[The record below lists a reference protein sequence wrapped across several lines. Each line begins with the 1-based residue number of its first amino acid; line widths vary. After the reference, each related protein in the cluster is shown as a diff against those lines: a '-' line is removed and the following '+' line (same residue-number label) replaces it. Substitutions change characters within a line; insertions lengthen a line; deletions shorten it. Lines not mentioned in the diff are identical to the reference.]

1 MTELQLQ
8 AIVNQQGIEGT
19 GESNLDMTVVNG
31 VSVSKWHLDSVTYGK
46 KVSDTLKESVKKYLQ
61 QFVGSERVF
70 PTQNGAPRIM
80 TEFLNKPY
88 RFELRDEYTKGPNPR
103 PLPTIKAS
111 YYHGKPATQKVLE
124 HFCRSTPVVSS
135 CDNPRCLSRLV
146 IVPKRD
152 PGAPKTSEPT
162 SYRVTMNALINACLK
177 PTPSTLP
184 LATNE
189 IKKLHHW
196 NFYLKADAAN
206 AFWSIPLDDE
216 SRRMTAFQTHEG
228 IFAWDR
234 LTMGTRPASTVQQS
248 AYYRAMDTYLPA
260 KWRHRFASYA
270 DDIAAGADTLEELFE
285 LLKALIECF
294 DKAGIQVKASKLIFG
309 VSEISFHNYTI
320 SKEQTRP
327 KDENLCPIRNMSTPR
342 SVTELKAFL
351 GCTQQMSQYCRYYGI
366 VASPLH
372 RLTRVT
378 EPFPKQWLPG
388 TDYDIA
394 FHRIKSMMLD
404 ESLFLWNK
412 DSNKRLYIE
421 VDACNEGWGACAY
434 QYAEPK
440 PPDVEDEGRYML
452 MSKLPKRVV
461 EWVSKA
467 WTEFEKELPVF
478 YREALARLLC
488 LEHFRNLIETQSLD
502 AGTTVYTDHAPSTYV
517 GSLSNKGRLSTW
529 RIHETSDLT
538 GIVQTLYKAG
548 QYLGP
553 GPYGGLA
560 DPLSRMPRGE
570 QFHRLELPALL
581 TELLQRLPDSIR
593 NAHNIRVTAEKDTH
607 LATRIVQRWRVP
619 KNPISNVRSD
629 NKEDFDFL
637 IAAPF
642 AEKVTHKVAQLIR
655 ERKKFA
661 VLIAVDLLPQI
672 KVTKAK
678 ENDKVVEQALL
689 SMPTILIAPLALVW
703 LVNHPDYQLPKQGHV
718 VLYGTNDR
726 VLTEASTENGST
738 GSDVEMTENPDH
750 PENNLFSS
758 SNSDWSK
765 QLFSENSRDDW
776 SRAVVD
782 GIDRLCCDGGL
793 RDPEG
798 SRTLVATTRSRAR
811 APAET
816 PTEVGVVA
824 EVETPLA
831 SVSSDVPQRAAKVRT
846 KACVRGKEAS
856 EVATFRGSP
865 PPDPHDKWIG
875 QQDPTEIPNGG
886 RLLDSPSGFPDGLLV
901 IEDDQRRQRIIVPL
915 EQRERLIKQEHL
927 SLLHIGPERV
937 ARALTKRYYWHKMND
952 LVKRIVTSCHDCQ
965 VSRMR
970 LQRLSLEF
978 AEADANQLPLPR
990 QRYGIDFH
998 GHAKG
1003 EILVAIDLVTRE
1015 VCLWLLPNRK
1025 QENVSRALLSG
1036 LVFVK
1041 GVPLEFRS
1049 DNAPELMS
1057 GLVSAMN
1064 HYLGVEQI
1072 TTGGYNPRGNA
1083 IVERFM
1089 HTLGHMLRIASNE
1102 EYNNLKDY
1110 LQCIAFAHNCTYSS
1124 VIECTP
1130 FEAGHGLRAR
1140 TVAEARMALP
1150 KLQLLEEDSE
1160 DSPATQAWDKSLPKK
1175 VLELAARMA
1184 AIAQA
1189 HSEWHRRMTS
1199 EKLNQANRPF
1209 DDSQLQVGMRVYFY
1223 KPPSQQEVAAKGRKA
1238 KHLAHYHGPA
1248 TVTVSR
1254 KRQLELR
1261 YEGKTFNRDI
1271 SLVIPAKDFTD
1282 LEVDSFDPVVTEAV
1296 SPPSRHVVGELPKEG
1311 ELVVI
1316 KDSTTEGWFLSEVLR
1331 VLPNLVEVRYFTTP
1345 TPALENYEHCS
1356 VQKRSERLS
1365 EICFRRT
1372 WHVRFGKHVGR
1383 ATYKPPYPNNED
1395 LQVWKGAINNSDLDS
1410 MLLLRN
1416 VRIDAEGKLDE
1427 ASLRLA
1433 AQLPISHEKLDTIE
1447 DEIEGSSL
1455 TRQTPNLFTSSR
1467 EILCS
1472 CVNCSNLLSRDY
1484 VVAQRKLTEQST
1496 ATSQSSN
1503 D

>member
-8 AIVNQQGIEGT
+8 AIVNQQGIEGS
-19 GESNLDMTVVNG
+19 GESNLDLTTVNG
-31 VSVSKWHLDSVTYGK
+31 VTVSKWHLDSVTYGK
-46 KVSDTLKESVKKYLQ
+46 EVSDTLKESVKKYLQ

-309 VSEISFHNYTI
+309 VREISFHNYTI
-320 SKEQTRP
+320 SKDQTRP

-412 DSNKRLYIE
+412 DSTKRLFIE
-421 VDACNEGWGACAY
+421 VDACNEGWGACVY

-440 PPDVEDEGRYML
+440 PSDVEDEGRHML

-488 LEHFRNLIETQSLD
+488 LEHFRNLIETQALD

-553 GPYGGLA
+553 GPYRGLA

-593 NAHNIRVTAEKDTH
+593 KAHNIRVTAEKDTH

-637 IAAPF
+637 ITAPF

-655 ERKKFA
+655 EGKKFA

-672 KVTKAK
+672 KVTKTK
-678 ENDKVVEQALL
+678 ENDEVVGQALL

-726 VLTEASTENGST
+726 VLNEATTESGST
-738 GSDVEMTENPDH
+738 GLDVEMTEKPDH
-750 PENNLFSS
+750 PENNLFTSS
-758 SNSDWSK
+758 GSDWSNE
-765 QLFSENSRDDW
+765 LFSENSRDDW

-782 GIDRLCCDGGL
+782 GIDRLCCDGGV

-811 APAET
+811 APADT
-816 PTEVGVVA
+816 PTEVGVTA
-824 EVETPLA
+824 EVETRHIETP
-831 SVSSDVPQRAAKVRT
+831 PRAAKVRT
-846 KACVRGKEAS
+846 KACVRGKEVS
-856 EVATFRGSP
+856 EVVTFRGSP

-886 RLLDSPSGFPDGLLV
+886 RLLDSPPGFPDGLLV
-901 IEDDQRRQRIIVPL
+901 IEDDQRRRRIIVPS

-927 SLLHIGPERV
+927 SLLHVGPERV

-952 LVKRIVTSCHDCQ
+952 LVKRIVMSCHDCQ

-1025 QENVSRALLSG
+1025 QENVARALLSG

-1057 GLVSAMN
+1057 GLVAAMN

-1089 HTLGHMLRIASNE
+1089 HTLGHMLRIASND

-1140 TVAEARMALP
+1140 TVAEARMAIP

-1160 DSPATQAWDKSLPKK
+1160 DSSAAQAWDKSLPKK

-1184 AIAQA
+1184 AVAQA

-1223 KPPSQQEVAAKGRKA
+1223 KPPSQQEVATKGRKA

-1254 KRQLELR
+1254 RRQLELR
-1261 YEGKTFNRDI
+1261 YKGKTFNRDI
-1271 SLVIPAKDFTD
+1271 SLVIPAKDFNG
-1282 LEVDSFDPVVTEAV
+1282 LEVDSFDPVVTETV
-1296 SPPSRHVVGELPKEG
+1296 LPPSLHVIGEIPKEG
-1311 ELVVI
+1311 ELAII
-1316 KDSTTEGWFLSEVLR
+1316 KDSSTEGWFLSEVLR

-1395 LQVWKGAINNSDLDS
+1395 LQVWKGVINTSDLDS

-1447 DEIEGSSL
+1447 DEEDGLSL

-1472 CVNCSNLLSRDY
+1472 CVECSSLLSRDY
-1484 VVAQRKLTEQST
+1484 IVAQRTLTEHPT

>member
-8 AIVNQQGIEGT
+8 AIVNQQGIEGS
-19 GESNLDMTVVNG
+19 GGSNLDITVVNG
-31 VSVSKWHLDSVTYGK
+31 VSVSKWHLDSMTYGK
-46 KVSDTLKESVKKYLQ
+46 EVPDTFRESVKKYLQ

-80 TEFLNKPY
+80 TEFINKPY

-196 NFYLKADAAN
+196 NFYLKADAVN

-216 SRRMTAFQTHEG
+216 CRRMTAFQTHEG

-309 VSEISFHNYTI
+309 VREISFHNYTI
-320 SKEQTRP
+320 SKDQTRP

-372 RLTRVT
+372 RLTRIT

-412 DSNKRLYIE
+412 DSSKRLFIE

-434 QYAEPK
+434 QYADPK
-440 PPDVEDEGRYML
+440 PPDIEDEGRHML

-488 LEHFRNLIETQSLD
+488 LEHFRNLIETQALD

-581 TELLQRLPDSIR
+581 AELLQRLPDPIR
-593 NAHNIRVTAEKDTH
+593 NAHSIRVTAEKDTH

-655 ERKKFA
+655 EGKRFA

-718 VLYGTNDR
+718 VLYGTNER
-726 VLTEASTENGST
+726 VSTEALT
-738 GSDVEMTENPDH
+738 GKGNTGLDVEMTEIPEH
-750 PENNLFSS
+750 PKNTLFSS
-758 SNSDWSK
+758 SNSDWSNK
-765 QLFSENSRDDW
+765 TFSENSRDDW

-782 GIDRLCCDGGL
+782 SIDRLCCDGGV

-811 APAET
+811 APAEVQAKAEANT
-816 PTEVGVVA
+816 VIETQLAPTS
-824 EVETPLA
+824 TDL
-831 SVSSDVPQRAAKVRT
+831 PQHTAKAKT
-846 KACVRGKEAS
+846 KACVRGKETS
-856 EVATFRGSP
+856 EVVTFRG
-865 PPDPHDKWIG
+865 
-875 QQDPTEIPNGG
+875 
-886 RLLDSPSGFPDGLLV
+886 
-901 IEDDQRRQRIIVPL
+901 
-915 EQRERLIKQEHL
+915 
-927 SLLHIGPERV
+927 
-937 ARALTKRYYWHKMND
+937 
-952 LVKRIVTSCHDCQ
+952 
-965 VSRMR
+965 
-970 LQRLSLEF
+970 
-978 AEADANQLPLPR
+978 
-990 QRYGIDFH
+990 
-998 GHAKG
+998 
-1003 EILVAIDLVTRE
+1003 
-1015 VCLWLLPNRK
+1015 
-1025 QENVSRALLSG
+1025 
-1036 LVFVK
+1036 
-1041 GVPLEFRS
+1041 
-1049 DNAPELMS
+1049 
-1057 GLVSAMN
+1057 LVSKT
-1064 HYLGVEQI
+1064 QQKSP
-1072 TTGGYNPRGNA
+1072 TGGVCWSHHP
-1083 IVERFM
+1083 
-1089 HTLGHMLRIASNE
+1089 
-1102 EYNNLKDY
+1102 
-1110 LQCIAFAHNCTYSS
+1110 
-1124 VIECTP
+1124 
-1130 FEAGHGLRAR
+1130 
-1140 TVAEARMALP
+1140 
-1150 KLQLLEEDSE
+1150 
-1160 DSPATQAWDKSLPKK
+1160 
-1175 VLELAARMA
+1175 
-1184 AIAQA
+1184 
-1189 HSEWHRRMTS
+1189 
-1199 EKLNQANRPF
+1199 
-1209 DDSQLQVGMRVYFY
+1209 DSQTDSWSSKMI
-1223 KPPSQQEVAAKGRKA
+1223 
-1238 KHLAHYHGPA
+1238 
-1248 TVTVSR
+1248 
-1254 KRQLELR
+1254 
-1261 YEGKTFNRDI
+1261 RD
-1271 SLVIPAKDFTD
+1271 V
-1282 LEVDSFDPVVTEAV
+1282 
-1296 SPPSRHVVGELPKEG
+1296 KE
-1311 ELVVI
+1311 
-1316 KDSTTEGWFLSEVLR
+1316 S
-1331 VLPNLVEVRYFTTP
+1331 
-1345 TPALENYEHCS
+1345 
-1356 VQKRSERLS
+1356 
-1365 EICFRRT
+1365 
-1372 WHVRFGKHVGR
+1372 
-1383 ATYKPPYPNNED
+1383 
-1395 LQVWKGAINNSDLDS
+1395 
-1410 MLLLRN
+1410 
-1416 VRIDAEGKLDE
+1416 
-1427 ASLRLA
+1427 
-1433 AQLPISHEKLDTIE
+1433 
-1447 DEIEGSSL
+1447 
-1455 TRQTPNLFTSSR
+1455 
-1467 EILCS
+1467 
-1472 CVNCSNLLSRDY
+1472 
-1484 VVAQRKLTEQST
+1484 
-1496 ATSQSSN
+1496 
-1503 D
+1503 

>member
-8 AIVNQQGIEGT
+8 AIVNQQGIEGS
-19 GESNLDMTVVNG
+19 GESNLDLTTVNG
-31 VSVSKWHLDSVTYGK
+31 VTVSKWHLDSVTYGK
-46 KVSDTLKESVKKYLQ
+46 EVSDTLKESVKKYLQ

-309 VSEISFHNYTI
+309 VREISFHNYTI
-320 SKEQTRP
+320 SKDQTRP

-412 DSNKRLYIE
+412 DSTKRLFIE
-421 VDACNEGWGACAY
+421 VDACNEGWGACVY
-434 QYAEPK
+434 QYDEPK
-440 PPDVEDEGRYML
+440 PSDVEDEGRHML

-488 LEHFRNLIETQSLD
+488 LEHFRNLIETQALD

-553 GPYGGLA
+553 GPYRGLA

-593 NAHNIRVTAEKDTH
+593 KAHSIRVTAEKDTH

-637 IAAPF
+637 ITAPF

-655 ERKKFA
+655 EGKKFA

-672 KVTKAK
+672 KVTKTK
-678 ENDKVVEQALL
+678 ENDEVVGQALL

-726 VLTEASTENGST
+726 VLNEATTESGST
-738 GSDVEMTENPDH
+738 GLDVEMTEKPDH
-750 PENNLFSS
+750 PENNLFTSS
-758 SNSDWSK
+758 GSDWSNE
-765 QLFSENSRDDW
+765 LFSENSRDDW

-782 GIDRLCCDGGL
+782 GIDRLCCDGGV

-811 APAET
+811 APADT
-816 PTEVGVVA
+816 PTEVGVTA
-824 EVETPLA
+824 GIETRLA
-831 SVSSDVPQRAAKVRT
+831 PDSDEAPPRAAKVRT
-846 KACVRGKEAS
+846 KACVRGKEVS
-856 EVATFRGSP
+856 EVVTFRGSP

-886 RLLDSPSGFPDGLLV
+886 RLLDSPPGFPDGLLV
-901 IEDDQRRQRIIVPL
+901 IEDDQRRRRIIVPA

-927 SLLHIGPERV
+927 SLLHVGPERV

-952 LVKRIVTSCHDCQ
+952 LVKRIVMSCHDCQ

-1025 QENVSRALLSG
+1025 QENVARALLSG

-1057 GLVSAMN
+1057 GLVAAMN

-1102 EYNNLKDY
+1102 EYSNLKDY

-1140 TVAEARMALP
+1140 TVAEARMAIP

-1160 DSPATQAWDKSLPKK
+1160 DSSAAQAWDKSLPKK

-1184 AIAQA
+1184 AVAQA

-1223 KPPSQQEVAAKGRKA
+1223 KPPSQQEVTTKGRKA

-1254 KRQLELR
+1254 RRQLELR

-1271 SLVIPAKDFTD
+1271 SLVIPAKDFNG
-1282 LEVDSFDPVVTEAV
+1282 LEVDSFDPVVTETV
-1296 SPPSRHVVGELPKEG
+1296 LPPSLHVIGEIPKEG

-1316 KDSTTEGWFLSEVLR
+1316 KDSSTEGWFLSEVLR

-1395 LQVWKGAINNSDLDS
+1395 LQVWKGVINNSDLDS
-1410 MLLLRN
+1410 LLLLRN

-1447 DEIEGSSL
+1447 DEEEGLSL

-1472 CVNCSNLLSRDY
+1472 CVECSSLLSRDY
-1484 VVAQRKLTEQST
+1484 IVAQRTLTEHPT